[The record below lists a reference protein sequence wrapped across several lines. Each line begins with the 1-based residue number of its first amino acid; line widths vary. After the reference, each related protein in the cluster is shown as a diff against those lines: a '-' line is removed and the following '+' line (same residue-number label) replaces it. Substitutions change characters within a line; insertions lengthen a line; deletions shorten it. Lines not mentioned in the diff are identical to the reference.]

1 MNIQPKQQYQCNKC
15 DKHYFKKGALTT
27 HVKKTH
33 NISNS
38 KTKKEFMAISTNNE
52 SDNNNNN
59 NNNKNIEVN
68 KLEVEHAK
76 EKEVDNENKP
86 KIMLG
91 MKITVNYDTFI
102 STPVAVVTKEPKTSV
117 LL

>member
-1 MNIQPKQQYQCNKC
+1 MNIQPKQQYKCNKC

-33 NISNS
+33 NISNR

-76 EKEVDNENKP
+76 EQEVDNENKP

-102 STPVAVVTKEPKTSV
+102 ST
-117 LL
+117 LQL